1 MPTEMPSPSFI
12 PYESTPFDEVNGRRA
27 VLGLLKHLKGRRSI
41 RQFSSEA
48 VPLGL
53 IKHAIAVAHTAPS
66 GANKQPWSFC
76 VVGNPEV
83 KRLIRE
89 RAEEEEREN
98 YAGRMSDRWLHDLA
112 HLGTDAHKPFL
123 EEAPYLIAVFKKPYE
138 IRDEKKMPNYYVNE
152 SVGIAVGMLLTAL
165 RLAGLATLTHTPS
178 PMNFLAEV
186 LGRPANE
193 RAYLLIP
200 VGVPHPDA
208 IVPNLAK
215 TPVEE
220 VVCEY
225 L

>member
-1 MPTEMPSPSFI
+1 MSAEPLSPAFI
-12 PYESTPFDEVNGRRA
+12 PYESAPFEEAAGTRA
-27 VLGLLKHLKGRRSI
+27 VLDLLRQLKGRRSI
-41 RQFSSEA
+41 RHFSSEA

-138 IRDEKKMPNYYVNE
+138 IMGNKKVPNYYVNE

-165 RLAGLATLTHTPS
+165 RVAGLATLTHTPS

-200 VGVPHPDA
+200 VGMPHPEA
-208 IVPNLAK
+208 VVPNIAK
-215 TPVEE
+215 IPVGE